1 VRTPFGSLDLD
12 PSRGPTVLIDWR
24 EVVHGAEEQVAVIVT
39 IARVTDPDRFLEVFE
54 TVGAEKRREHGCRGA
69 RVYFDP
75 DDAHRVWSVFDW
87 DAKDYDGFL
96 ADPEIPAIA
105 RELGIEA
112 PPVHAVAATELDT

>member
-1 VRTPFGSLDLD
+1 ML
-12 PSRGPTVLIDWR
+12 
-24 EVVHGAEEQVAVIVT
+24 EEQVVIVT

-87 DAKDYDGFL
+87 DAEDYDEFL
-96 ADPEIPAIA
+96 ADPEIPVIA
-105 RELGIEA
+105 RALGIRT
-112 PPVHAVAATELDT
+112 PPVHAVAATELDA